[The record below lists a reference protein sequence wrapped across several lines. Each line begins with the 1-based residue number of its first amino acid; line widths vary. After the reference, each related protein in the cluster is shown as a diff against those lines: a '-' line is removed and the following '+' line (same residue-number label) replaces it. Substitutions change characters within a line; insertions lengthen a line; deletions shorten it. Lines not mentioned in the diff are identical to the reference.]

1 MRLRQ
6 RSCISGAGFSAY
18 EVEDNV
24 LHDQKLLYSSG
35 LLSRPTPE
43 KNITWT
49 QVFRISLRFKKTRDL
64 WYVPMNER

>member
-49 QVFRISLRFKKTRDL
+49 QFKKTRDL